1 MKKYICVE
9 DYIDRN
15 GAYLVS
21 TPTTLKQVCEDL
33 KAMPP
38 ADVIPISYIED
49 WFRRRYHTS
58 EPALIADWR
67 ADNA

>member
-1 MKKYICVE
+1 MKKYICVD

-15 GAYLVS
+15 GAYLAS

-33 KAMPP
+33 KSMPS

-49 WFRRRYHTS
+49 WFRRHYGTTES
-58 EPALIADWR
+58 ALVLDWR
-67 ADNA
+67 IDNA